1 MQELS
6 NILFLNIEKMKT
18 TLFKSVSSGLL
29 SLGVLSTLFVQKTL
43 AVDPLEWL
51 KGIMELPSA
60 GGSLEDFIIKLIN
73 MAIGFSALVAVVMIV
88 FAGFKY
94 ITAAGDENKI
104 SSATKT
110 LTYAIVGLVVCFIS
124 VLLVNFVIA
133 EIIGQ

>member
-1 MQELS
+1 
-6 NILFLNIEKMKT
+6 MKT

-29 SLGVLSTLFVQKTL
+29 SLGVLSTLFVQRTL

-51 KGIMELPSA
+51 QGIMELP
-60 GGSLEDFIIKLIN
+60 GPEGSLEDFIIKLIN

-110 LTYAIVGLVVCFIS
+110 LTFAIVGLVVCFIS

>member
-1 MQELS
+1 
-6 NILFLNIEKMKT
+6 MKT

-110 LTYAIVGLVVCFIS
+110 LTFAIVGLVVCFIS

>member
-1 MQELS
+1 
-6 NILFLNIEKMKT
+6 MKT

-51 KGIMELPSA
+51 KGIMELP
-60 GGSLEDFIIKLIN
+60 GPEGSLEDFIIKLIN

-110 LTYAIVGLVVCFIS
+110 LTFAIVGLVVCFIS